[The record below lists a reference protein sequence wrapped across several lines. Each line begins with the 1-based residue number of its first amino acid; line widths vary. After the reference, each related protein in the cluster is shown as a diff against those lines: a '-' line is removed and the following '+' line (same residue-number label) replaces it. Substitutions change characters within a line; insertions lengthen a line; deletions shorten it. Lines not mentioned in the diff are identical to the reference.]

1 VAKLPRYR
9 PLGASIPSLPSVDY
23 VGVGRAQ
30 ARVAQTVAQQLDRM
44 SSFAFR
50 EAEVQAKIEGA
61 EFGAANAPSAEQLL
75 TAQTE
80 EEREAL
86 APGGPGTV
94 YDRAAREA
102 ALRVIT
108 TNLETA
114 ARDEIAR
121 TRAEAKSNFTPL
133 SDLQAEIDG
142 IINGYTGALYDIS
155 PAAAPSLRGSLSSVG
170 NSAYVAHADT
180 MATKAKADAEF
191 QATVG
196 MEGIVNNIG
205 ERIFTSAAKGAD
217 ELANVILFERNKL
230 QQLADVIDD
239 DTKLAQYVGDFNQAT
254 DSALIGIV
262 SDWALTNPIVN
273 KQQWLD
279 NKIEDPAVK
288 NVVAL
293 MTGEQRRDAFKAIGE
308 AESNYYSRLSQ
319 EDALAERTRA
329 KRVRELSSDF
339 ADAIITGDEAAGNRL
354 YEEMKDLDA
363 DKAAAYYD
371 TLFMSGGRDQPD
383 VVFNLD
389 LLSSRSELTEMDIL
403 NAANAGTL
411 SKKTAAKFLDELT
424 QQDDRDMRDA
434 VQLVKDEFG
443 IPDSGLFT
451 FDEGGKRTEALRQ
464 VAAFRTQAIRAVRA
478 DPRVDVVALA
488 DDFIKEGR
496 VIKALKA
503 QRTDL
508 ETSINRAAETL
519 NITDATDDPMALMEA
534 SKKYLEDNPQY
545 IDKHMKLMEDIF
557 DFRGINQRLGDQ

>member
-1 VAKLPRYR
+1 MDKLPRYR
-9 PLGASIPSLPSVDY
+9 PLGARIPSLPSVDY

-30 ARVAQTVAQQLDRM
+30 ARVAQTVAQQLDQM
-44 SSFAFR
+44 ASFAFR

-61 EFGAANAPSAEQLL
+61 EYGAANAPSAEQLL

-102 ALRVIT
+102 AMRVIT

-121 TRAEAKSNFTPL
+121 TRVEAKNNFTPL
-133 SDLQAEIDG
+133 SDLEAEIDG
-142 IINGYTGALYDIS
+142 IINGYTGALYDVS

-170 NSAYVAHADT
+170 NTAYLTHADE
-180 MATKAKADAEF
+180 MAKKAKADAEF

-196 MEGIVNNIG
+196 MENIVNNIG
-205 ERIFTSAAKGAD
+205 ERIFISAAKGAD
-217 ELANVILFERNKL
+217 ELTNVIVLERNKL

-254 DSALIGIV
+254 DNAMIGIV

-319 EDALAERTRA
+319 EDALAERTRS
-329 KRVRELSSDF
+329 KRVRELSSEF
-339 ADAIITGDEAAGNRL
+339 VDAIITGDENAGNRL
-354 YEEMKDLDA
+354 YNEMVDLDP
-363 DKAAAYYD
+363 DKAAGYYD
-371 TLFMSGGRDQPD
+371 TLFMSGGRDQPG

-434 VQLVKDEFG
+434 VQLIKDEFG

-508 ETSINRAAETL
+508 QTNINRIAEVL
-519 NITDATDDPMALMEA
+519 NITDTTDLTALAKASQDEFARNPQYRDQHMRLMEA
-534 SKKYLEDNPQY
+534 IADLQS
-545 IDKHMKLMEDIF
+545 
-557 DFRGINQRLGDQ
+557 INQRLGDQ

>member
-1 VAKLPRYR
+1 MAKLPRYR
-9 PLGASIPSLPSVDY
+9 PLGARIPSLPSVDY

-30 ARVAQTVAQQLDRM
+30 ARVAQTVAQQLDQM
-44 SSFAFR
+44 ASFAFR

-102 ALRVIT
+102 AMRVIT

-121 TRAEAKSNFTPL
+121 TRVEAKNNFTPL
-133 SDLQAEIDG
+133 SDLEAEIDG
-142 IINGYTGALYDIS
+142 IINGYTGALYDVS

-170 NSAYVAHADT
+170 NTAYLTHADE
-180 MATKAKADAEF
+180 MAKKAKADAEF

-196 MEGIVNNIG
+196 MENIVNNIG

-217 ELANVILFERNKL
+217 ELTNVILFERNKL

-254 DSALIGIV
+254 DNAMIGIV

-319 EDALAERTRA
+319 EDALAERTRS
-329 KRVRELSSDF
+329 KRVRELSSEF
-339 ADAIITGDEAAGNRL
+339 ADAIITGDENAGNRL
-354 YEEMKDLDA
+354 YDEMVDLDP
-363 DKAAAYYD
+363 DKAAGYYD
-371 TLFMSGGRDQPD
+371 TLFMSGGRDQPG

-434 VQLVKDEFG
+434 VQLIKDEFG

-488 DDFIKEGR
+488 DEFIKKGR
-496 VIKALKA
+496 AINALKA

-508 ETSINRAAETL
+508 ETSINRTAQTL
-519 NITDATDDPMALMEA
+519 NITDTTDLMALMEA
-534 SKKYLEDNPQY
+534 SKNYLEDNPQY

-557 DFRGINQRLGDQ
+557 DLRGINQRLGDQ